1 MNHSRCFRR
10 SVWPVFC
17 TLGCLVLLQ
26 VQAAGTNLTL
36 DLQLIWATND
46 TQSSNPDHKPI
57 DPDLAKKLGKAP
69 YKWNNYFLIGRQ
81 TVEIPAGQGKKGI
94 KLSDHCSLD
103 MKNLGED
110 RVEALLYGEGKPVSK
125 HVEKLTKDWPV
136 VFGGDAK
143 NNTAWLVVIQ
153 KLDSNGLKPQ
163 KLAPK

>member
-1 MNHSRCFRR
+1 
-10 SVWPVFC
+10 
-17 TLGCLVLLQ
+17 
-26 VQAAGTNLTL
+26 
-36 DLQLIWATND
+36 
-46 TQSSNPDHKPI
+46 
-57 DPDLAKKLGKAP
+57 
-69 YKWNNYFLIGRQ
+69 
-81 TVEIPAGQGKKGI
+81 VELPAGQAKKGI

-143 NNTAWLVVIQ
+143 NNTAWLIVIQ
-153 KLDSNGLKPQ
+153 KTDSNGLKPQ